1 MTPRNIVQTIVLVV
15 AAIALIT
22 LILANVQGCARTPST
37 VCAFCQTTVIKPEQ
51 EN

>member
-1 MTPRNIVQTIVLVV
+1 MTRNLIQTLVLIVAT
-15 AAIALIT
+15 IALIT
-22 LILANVQGCARTPST
+22 LILVNIQGCARTPST

>member
-1 MTPRNIVQTIVLVV
+1 LTRNLIQTLVLIVATI
-15 AAIALIT
+15 A
-22 LILANVQGCARTPST
+22 LILANIQGCARTPST